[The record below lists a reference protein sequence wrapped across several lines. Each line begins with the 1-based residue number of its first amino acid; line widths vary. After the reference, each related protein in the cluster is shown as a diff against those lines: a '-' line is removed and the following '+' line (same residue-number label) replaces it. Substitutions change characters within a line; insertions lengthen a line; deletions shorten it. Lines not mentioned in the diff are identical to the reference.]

1 MPVFGKDS
9 KLNTYFVTNNRSFLY
24 CYQLKNGTEP
34 VKDFLDSLD
43 DKMRAKMLRAIKLL
57 KENGNTLRDPD
68 SKNISNGIFELRAKI
83 GTNISRVLYFFFVGN
98 KAVLTNGFIKKSQ
111 KTPIK
116 EIEKAQKY
124 KDDFLN
130 RYGDING

>member
-1 MPVFGKDS
+1 
-9 KLNTYFVTNNRSFLY
+9 
-24 CYQLKNGTEP
+24 
-34 VKDFLDSLD
+34 
-43 DKMRAKMLRAIKLL
+43 MLRAIKLL
-57 KENGNTLRDPD
+57 KENGNTLREPD